1 MKNLP
6 KSFFVSAII
15 AFIVFAVFGVTYF
28 LRNRD
33 AVARTD
39 IGGVAM
45 TAASEETKTNVVAP
59 SFELMRSTSTPL
71 STTISS
77 SSAHD
82 ILAGNFDLL
91 GQTSTITFG
100 EALALADSVASTT
113 KIRPAFLLA
122 ILQEELSLEKT
133 DLCYLTNLETGE
145 GIRAGD
151 GASTSKTMDPARD
164 IPDFLTITKAL
175 GKDPLKTLVT
185 CPMSFGW
192 GGAMG
197 PADFIPS
204 TWMLYGS
211 RVAKITSAPAD
222 PWNTKDAFL
231 AAGLFLSDS
240 GASSMTRTGEWNA
253 AMIYFS
259 GSADSGYDF
268 YANGA
273 LTIEDKIAKEIET
286 VQSMPR

>member
-6 KSFFVSAII
+6 RYFIISAIMAGI
-15 AFIVFAVFGVTYF
+15 ILASLGGVYF
-28 LRNRD
+28 LRKQGS
-33 AVARTD
+33 VKPKKTEE
-39 IGGVAM
+39 
-45 TAASEETKTNVVAP
+45 TAAIILDRKITINTARINPVSMSSETIA
-59 SFELMRSTSTPL
+59 STSLPTA
-71 STTISS
+71 S
-77 SSAHD
+77 SSAD
-82 ILAGNFDLL
+82 IFSEKFELL
-91 GQTSTITFG
+91 GQTSTMTFG
-100 EALALADSVASTT
+100 EALALADAVASTT

-122 ILQEELSLEKT
+122 ILQEELGLEKT
-133 DLCYLTNLETGE
+133 DLCYLTDLETGE
-145 GIRAGD
+145 GIRADD

-175 GKDPLKTLVT
+175 GRDPLKTLVT

-204 TWMLYGS
+204 TWMSYGS
-211 RVAKITSAPAD
+211 RVAKITGAPAD

-273 LTIEDKIAKEIET
+273 LTIEDEIAKEIKA
-286 VQSMPR
+286 VQNIRH